1 MRMVVQV
8 AFIVLGLAA
17 AAALMLWDNGV
28 PDAVADRVVPPKAI
42 PLAVMGDS
50 NSHAYQDRL
59 NFSVESGQR
68 GGIHQE
74 RTFNWV
80 EVLARLR
87 GDEID
92 VGPWVTWGRSGVM
105 VRLLDLLH
113 LPVGR
118 APRKEDYLYNFAF
131 SAMGCKELMEGKFR
145 QAPRLVALMDREPER
160 WRQGVVVI
168 RTGLGEWS
176 QFMDLQAKDPNA
188 PELQPVIDGCVKYV
202 GDAIGLIHAAHPATR
217 IVVVG
222 VVNEASDPLYF
233 DRWQNG
239 LEFGNIEKAL
249 GRLNGALQRLADA
262 QPNTLFFD
270 DQAWVLAR
278 WGSRPSDGTPVYKTV
293 TIGGTLRVTN
303 TAGDS
308 PNNAIM
314 EDHHSG
320 LAYNA
325 LWAQSLVSSL
335 NAGFGLSLTP
345 ITDQEVARFV
355 LPLADA
361 SFGAALRAPGS

>member
-1 MRMVVQV
+1 
-8 AFIVLGLAA
+8 
-17 AAALMLWDNGV
+17 
-28 PDAVADRVVPPKAI
+28 
-42 PLAVMGDS
+42 
-50 NSHAYQDRL
+50 
-59 NFSVESGQR
+59 
-68 GGIHQE
+68 
-74 RTFNWV
+74 
-80 EVLARLR
+80 
-87 GDEID
+87 
-92 VGPWVTWGRSGVM
+92 
-105 VRLLDLLH
+105 
-113 LPVGR
+113 
-118 APRKEDYLYNFAF
+118 
-131 SAMGCKELMEGKFR
+131 MGCKELMEGKFR

-160 WRQGVVVI
+160 WRRGVVVI

-202 GDAIGLIHAAHPATR
+202 GDAIRLIRASHPATR
-217 IVVVG
+217 VVVVG

-239 LEFGNIEKAL
+239 VEFGNIEKAL
-249 GRLNGALQRLADA
+249 GRLNGALRQ
-262 QPNTLFFD
+262 
-270 DQAWVLAR
+270 LAR
-278 WGSRPSDGTPVYKTV
+278 WGSRPPDGTPVYKTV

-303 TAGDS
+303 TAGDG
-308 PNNAIM
+308 PNHAIM